1 MTPLYKVV
9 HYLDLCGKKHNLDR
23 NFELRIQDI
32 IPAYLNC
39 HYYCNFNYYL
49 ANKSDYYIG
58 SVLFDNLKP
67 TYVLRLVDFFYRLG
81 YNYVMGG
88 KQNWTLQ
95 IIRSIQ
101 TYLDLFWLVLNHTFF
116 FVFSCSMGH
125 WHKWLKITRQVWI
138 SCIFR
143 NNSRFAIRIF

>member
-1 MTPLYKVV
+1 MTFNTENLIPLYKVV
-9 HYLDLCGKKHNLDR
+9 HHLDLCGNKHNLDR

-49 ANKSDYYIG
+49 ANKSNYYIG

-101 TYLDLFWLVLNHTFF
+101 RQTFF
-116 FVFSCSMGH
+116 LARFESH
-125 WHKWLKITRQVWI
+125 
-138 SCIFR
+138 IFLSSHVQWGIDI
-143 NNSRFAIRIF
+143 NGWK